1 MQINEQTNDLD
12 MHISTIFCKTSI
24 YDNSIFEGISKCIQ
38 RILPRRNSVQ
48 NILNS
53 LSQSCNMDKVYL
65 FDTYT
70 KLCIAMD
77 STPGDVGMYELCGDS
92 IDVIFELVDIYCKS
106 EQAPQYVGTFG
117 DFIEQEKCKAGSL
130 PIISS
135 ITYN

>member
-12 MHISTIFCKTSI
+12 MHVSTIFCKTSI
-24 YDNSIFEGISKCIQ
+24 YDNSIFEGISKCVQ
-38 RILPRRNSVQ
+38 RILPRRTSVQ
-48 NILNS
+48 NILNA

-92 IDVIFELVDIYCKS
+92 IDVIFELVDIYCKG
-106 EQAPQYVGTFG
+106 EQPSQHVSTFG
-117 DFIEQEKCKAGSL
+117 EFIDQGSSKSVSL

>member
-92 IDVIFELVDIYCKS
+92 IDVIFELVDIYCNNG
-106 EQAPQYVGTFG
+106 QTPQPVGTFG
-117 DFIEQEKCKAGSL
+117 DFIEQENNKVGSL
-130 PIISS
+130 PIMSS
-135 ITYN
+135 IT